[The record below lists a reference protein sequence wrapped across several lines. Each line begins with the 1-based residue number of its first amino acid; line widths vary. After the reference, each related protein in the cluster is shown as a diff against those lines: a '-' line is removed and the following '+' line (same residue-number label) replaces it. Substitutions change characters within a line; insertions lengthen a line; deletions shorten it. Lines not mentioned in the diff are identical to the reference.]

1 MTAATAASVAACCI
15 ASAVL
20 VAPLR
25 RWSVRV
31 LPVCAPVP
39 PKPVPVVE
47 IAATL
52 ELLALGMRSGCGIVE
67 ALDLVGAELDDVA
80 GAHLRA
86 VAAALRWGLTE
97 EDAWSVV
104 PGAWE
109 PAAQALALAAGAGVP
124 PAELLL
130 AAAEDIRRREDHRLE
145 TAAAKLAVRV
155 VLPLG
160 LTFLP
165 AFFLMAVF
173 PFVIALSGS
182 LFDL

>member
-1 MTAATAASVAACCI
+1 MSAASAAACCL
-15 ASAVL
+15 ALAVL

-25 RWSVRV
+25 RW
-31 LPVCAPVP
+31 PAWEVP
-39 PKPVPVVE
+39 LSGPERPTPVPVVE
-47 IAATL
+47 IASTL
-52 ELLALGMRSGCGIVE
+52 ELLALSMRSGCGIVE
-67 ALDLVGAELDDVA
+67 ALDMVGGELDDVA
-80 GAHLRA
+80 GAQLRT

-97 EDAWSVV
+97 DEAWGAV
-104 PGAWE
+104 PDAWE
-109 PAAQALALAAGAGVP
+109 PAAQALALAAGAGVA

-130 AAAEDIRRREDHRLE
+130 AAAQDIRRREDHRLE

>member
-1 MTAATAASVAACCI
+1 MSAAWAAACCV
-15 ASAVL
+15 ALALL
-20 VAPLR
+20 VVPVR
-25 RWSVRV
+25 RWAVRD
-31 LPVCAPVP
+31 LPASGPAPP
-39 PKPVPVVE
+39 QPVPVVE
-47 IAATL
+47 IASTL
-52 ELLALGMRSGCGIVE
+52 ELLALSMRSGCGIVE
-67 ALDLVGAELDDVA
+67 ALDMVGEQLDDVA
-80 GAHLRA
+80 GAHLRT

-97 EDAWSVV
+97 DAAWGAV
-104 PGAWE
+104 PAAWQ
-109 PAAQALALAAGAGVP
+109 PAAQALALAAGAGVA

-130 AAAEDIRRREDHRLE
+130 AAAADIRRREDHRLE